1 MLSFFDAKWPVFTVS
16 AGMHHPD
23 YQLYAIIYKFANEYG
38 GIPVTDFCEK
48 SPSRAASL
56 WGTKIVIFSQI
67 TCGNMSKTECTL
79 LHIHSHFISLPPCS
93 YILNIW

>member
-1 MLSFFDAKWPVFTVS
+1 MPSFFDAKWPVFTVS

-38 GIPVTDFCEK
+38 GIPVTVFCEK

-56 WGTKIVIFSQI
+56 WGTKIVIFRKYHVA
-67 TCGNMSKTECTL
+67 TCQRPSV
-79 LHIHSHFISLPPCS
+79 HY
-93 YILNIW
+93 YIFTVILYLCHPVPIF